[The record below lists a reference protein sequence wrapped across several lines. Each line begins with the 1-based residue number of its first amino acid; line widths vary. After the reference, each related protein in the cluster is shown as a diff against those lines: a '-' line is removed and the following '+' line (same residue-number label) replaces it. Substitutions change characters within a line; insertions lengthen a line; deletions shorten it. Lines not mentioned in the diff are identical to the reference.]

1 MVCSYTT
8 SFSACF
14 CLPEQDQCWSGW
26 SVCKD
31 FSLIWLNFL
40 ACLEVEWSMD
50 SLWVKQTEAFLLV
63 STTYIHTSCLHTF
76 FLHTFTNT
84 HAFFLHTFANTH
96 AISFSDFSFL
106 KLHSALSASLW
117 LLITGHFCVPRPD
130 KISCLNFNVG

>member
-14 CLPEQDQCWSGW
+14 CRPEQDQCWSGW

-96 AISFSDFSFL
+96 MPFLSPIFPFWSYIQHCLPACDFS
-106 KLHSALSASLW
+106 SL
-117 LLITGHFCVPRPD
+117 V
-130 KISCLNFNVG
+130 ISVYLDQTKFPV